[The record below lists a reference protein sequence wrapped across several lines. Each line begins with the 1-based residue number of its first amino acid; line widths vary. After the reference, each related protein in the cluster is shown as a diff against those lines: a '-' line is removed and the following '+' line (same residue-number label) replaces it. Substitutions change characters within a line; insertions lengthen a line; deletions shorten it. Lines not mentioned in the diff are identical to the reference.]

1 MTTTNTS
8 HRIRYE
14 VCVDSAAG
22 ARVAQDAGAHRVELC
37 SALFVGGVTPSAG
50 LIEATVAAAPAI
62 GVHVLIRPRGGD
74 FIYDDDEIRI
84 MVRDI
89 ETAAALGAHGTV
101 IGALTAE
108 GDIDTPTVRRMLTAA
123 GGLSVTFHRAFDMA
137 RDQFAALKEVV
148 ALGVHRVLTSGG
160 ESTALEGAPRLA
172 ELIRAADNRV
182 VIMPGGGI
190 NARNTQ
196 RILRI
201 TGAQELHFS
210 AGTTVDSPAL
220 HRNPRPAMGGS
231 LRNDEYRRRVT
242 DRSAVDGILAA
253 ARAARELE

>member
-182 VIMPGGGI
+182 VIMPGGGSTPVTPSASCGSPVHR
-190 NARNTQ
+190 NFTSAPAQRSTARLSTATPG
-196 RILRI
+196 RPWAVHCATMS
-201 TGAQELHFS
+201 TGA
-210 AGTTVDSPAL
+210 G
-220 HRNPRPAMGGS
+220 
-231 LRNDEYRRRVT
+231 
-242 DRSAVDGILAA
+242 
-253 ARAARELE
+253 